1 MVHPNSI
8 RILVGLH
15 LLGGFSSKEAKLRP
29 VFVLLLGL
37 LAGFFG
43 SSALINVS
51 PVWLGF
57 FSAHI
62 VFAIVWILS
71 IQFSIIPI
79 SPLRTVVVGIFD
91 FGCGI
96 STLMLAREVQDS
108 QSLSARAI
116 WLCGFF
122 QILHIIVLGGALAVG
137 LSLAFVR
144 WILFVPNPGPGAPV
158 G

>member
-1 MVHPNSI
+1 MAQPISI
-8 RILVGLH
+8 RVLVGLH
-15 LLGGFSSKEAKLRP
+15 ILGGFSSKEAKLRP

-43 SSALINVS
+43 SSVLTKIS

-79 SPLRTVVVGIFD
+79 SPLRTVVIGIFD

-108 QSLSARAI
+108 QSLSAWAI

-122 QILHIIVLGGALAVG
+122 QILHIVVLGGALTLG
-137 LSLAFVR
+137 LTIAFVR
-144 WILFVPNPGPGAPV
+144 WILFVPNPGAPV